1 MAEHEF
7 VERARASEKAPKGWP
22 AALVMFHIAMWRER
36 LRNAL
41 SEEAAGR
48 SHVAQPGNADEIN
61 ETELPNGIGTPL
73 SDAAARS
80 DHLLGE
86 IIDLYETLGDRPF
99 EWMVNNTTA
108 EAILGNSYMH
118 ARVHIYEYLRD
129 NGDLDGANA
138 LFEKAESELRAIDA
152 PTPQLGTATYNLA
165 CARANQ
171 GRFNEAIELLGQ
183 AFEMRPAMKR
193 FVANDLDLAPLREDP
208 RFQAFVKS

>member
-1 MAEHEF
+1 
-7 VERARASEKAPKGWP
+7 V
-22 AALVMFHIAMWRER
+22 FHIATWRER

-48 SHVAQPGNADEIN
+48 PHVAQPGNVDEIN
-61 ETELPNGIGTPL
+61 DAELPNGIGTPL

-86 IIDLYETLGDRPF
+86 IIELYGTLGDRPF
-99 EWMVNNTTA
+99 EWFRNNTTA

-129 NGDLDGANA
+129 NGELDAANA
-138 LFEKAESELRAIDA
+138 LFEKAEPELRAIDA
-152 PTPQLGTATYNLA
+152 PKPQLGTATYNLA

-171 GRFNEAIELLGQ
+171 GRLDEAIELLGQ
-183 AFEMRPAMKR
+183 AFEMRPEMR
-193 FVANDLDLAPLREDP
+193 QFVANDPDLVSLREDP
-208 RFQAFVKS
+208 RFQELVKS